1 MGIQKVMVVDD
12 DDSTRLDCWQLL
24 VEAGFDVAEA
34 SNGDEAISVYSDFQP
49 DIVFMDITAPDMD
62 CLRALQEIIVMDPRA
77 KVTMAMDIGQ
87 QRSLRLAMKMGAV
100 GFVIKPVCQEQLLST
115 IRRSW
120 G

>member
-12 DDSTRLDCWQLL
+12 DESTRMDCWQLL
-24 VEAGFDVAEA
+24 VEAGYDVAEA
-34 SNGDEAISVYSDFQP
+34 SNGDDAISVYSDFQP
-49 DIVFMDITAPDMD
+49 DMVFMDITKPDMD

-77 KVTMAMDIGQ
+77 KVAMAMDIDQ

-100 GFVIKPVCQEQLLST
+100 GFVIKPICQEQLLST

-120 G
+120 S

>member
-1 MGIQKVMVVDD
+1 MGITKVMVVDD
-12 DDSTRLDCWQLL
+12 NESTRLDCWQLL

-34 SNGDEAISVYSDFQP
+34 SNGDEAISVYRDFQP
-49 DIVFMDITAPDMD
+49 DMVFMDITRPDMD

-87 QRSLRLAMKMGAV
+87 QRSLRLAIKMGAL
-100 GFVIKPVCQEQLLST
+100 GFVIRPVCQQQLLST
-115 IRRSW
+115 IRTSW